1 MSTLAATA
9 VSPASSGFT
18 VRDVVLCLLPI
29 VAFVSILFL
38 V

>member
-1 MSTLAATA
+1 MYRHTTTA
-9 VSPASSGFT
+9 VAPASSGFT

-29 VAFVSILFL
+29 IAFVSILSL